1 MWEWSTGQYFALS
14 RAVATLVERAMKI
27 PLLMVFVAL
36 LSACSAPSRKPEGG
50 AVPAKSSPPWDPAPP
65 AAAVQPLEEKR
76 NADAAADKYFKAKIL
91 ATTAWDQLA
100 ATN

>member
-1 MWEWSTGQYFALS
+1 
-14 RAVATLVERAMKI
+14 MKI
-27 PLLMVFVAL
+27 PLRVVFVAL
-36 LSACSAPSRKPEGG
+36 LSACSAPSRKREGG

-76 NADAAADKYFKAKIL
+76 NADAASDKDFKAMVL
-91 ATTAWDQLA
+91 ATTARNQLA